1 MLHQQGYCTD
11 NFYNILLHNENFV
24 STAIG
29 NGVAIPHGYK
39 KEILRSGIAVIK
51 LERPIDWDESEKV
64 ELVFVLAIDLDN
76 PQEIYKFFS
85 NFYVLID
92 DKERLE
98 QIKLAENSKE
108 VMAVI
113 EDVGKIITTMEE

>member
-1 MLHQQGYCTD
+1 
-11 NFYNILLHNENFV
+11 
-24 STAIG
+24 
-29 NGVAIPHGYK
+29 
-39 KEILRSGIAVIK
+39 
-51 LERPIDWDESEKV
+51 
-64 ELVFVLAIDLDN
+64 VFVLAIDLDN